1 MPIPVNKGGSNLRAK
16 VRIDK
21 HPIPGTT
28 DLRGEITKDDHIV
41 QLTLKSTLRS
51 TVGRT
56 VVVFPRR
63 GKPKVVR
70 MFALFGWH
78 TELSLWGF
86 SA

>member
-1 MPIPVNKGGSNLRAK
+1 LRAK